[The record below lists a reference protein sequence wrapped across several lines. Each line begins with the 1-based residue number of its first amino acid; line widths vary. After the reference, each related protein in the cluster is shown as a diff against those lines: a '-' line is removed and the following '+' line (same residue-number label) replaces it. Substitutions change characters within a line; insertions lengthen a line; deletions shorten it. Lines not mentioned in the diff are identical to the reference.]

1 MGIPRLPRLTIL
13 AWRLSH
19 GYPLDVRVDGY
30 PTVSITF
37 CSRGYP
43 MAIPWVSHGYSTDT
57 VEHPWNAKNN
67 RKLRLSHGYPM
78 VTVEHP
84 WNICETQKIV
94 AN

>member
-1 MGIPRLPRLTIL
+1 
-13 AWRLSH
+13 
-19 GYPLDVRVDGY
+19 
-30 PTVSITF
+30 
-37 CSRGYP
+37 

-57 VEHPWNAKNN
+57 VERPWNAKNN

-84 WNICETQKIV
+84 WNTMKSAPII